1 MAKYNTDANKNQ
13 KKKLNNNDN
22 NKFINWNM
30 VIGEKTEAEEQLE
43 KKEKAFRIMTSQY
56 IQRID
61 NGKNGIRYNYP
72 EIFFLVRNFFCH

>member
-1 MAKYNTDANKNQ
+1 M
-13 KKKLNNNDN
+13 
-22 NKFINWNM
+22 M
-30 VIGEKTEAEEQLE
+30 IGEKTEAEEQLE